1 MNAFGE
7 DGSTSHRS
15 SAATTVSG
23 RTGTHPDAY
32 PARMGGA
39 FEADVFALTAAKRA
53 ADLSVSVCLPARD
66 EEATVGQIVATVRR
80 SLVEGVPLVDEVV
93 VIDDGSVDTTAE
105 VAAWEGAT
113 VLPAAGILPDLPPG
127 SGKGN
132 ALWKSLY
139 ACSGDVICWLD
150 ADVRNFGAHFVTRL
164 LHPLLTDPTVG
175 FVKGY
180 YRRPLHGEAT
190 GGGRVTELMARPVI
204 SALFPHL
211 AGIVQPLAGEY
222 AGRRALLETVPFVEG
237 WGVEIGLLIDLVAN
251 FGLEAIAQADLDVR
265 DHRNRPLE
273 ELGPQAMAI
282 LVTGLRRA
290 GVPVDK
296 RLAELVRYDDDQRAE
311 RIGVEIRE
319 RPPMVSVPAYRVKFG
334 RELSA

>member
-1 MNAFGE
+1 
-7 DGSTSHRS
+7 
-15 SAATTVSG
+15 
-23 RTGTHPDAY
+23 
-32 PARMGGA
+32 
-39 FEADVFALTAAKRA
+39 
-53 ADLSVSVCLPARD
+53 
-66 EEATVGQIVATVRR
+66 
-80 SLVEGVPLVDEVV
+80 
-93 VIDDGSVDTTAE
+93 VIDDGSTDATAE
-105 VAAWEGAT
+105 AASWEGAR
-113 VLPAAGILPDLPPG
+113 VLAVDEILPDLPRG

-132 ALWKSLY
+132 ALWMSLY
-139 ACSGDVICWLD
+139 ACEGDVVCWLD
-150 ADVRNFGAHFVTRL
+150 ADVRNFGPHFVTRL
-164 LHPLLTDPTVG
+164 LAPLLTDPAVG

-204 SALFPHL
+204 SSLFPHL
-211 AGIVQPLAGEY
+211 AGFVQPLAGEY

-251 FGLEAIAQADLDVR
+251 FGIDAIAQVDLDVR
-265 DHRNRPLE
+265 EHRNRPLD

-296 RLAELVRYDDDQRAE
+296 RLAELVRYDDEQHQE
-311 RIGVEIRE
+311 RVAVEIRE
-319 RPPMVSVPAYRVKFG
+319 RPPMISVPAYRARFG

>member
-1 MNAFGE
+1 VVERAPSRRPTLLAM
-7 DGSTSHRS
+7 R
-15 SAATTVSG
+15 
-23 RTGTHPDAY
+23 
-32 PARMGGA
+32 GGI
-39 FEADVFALTAAKRA
+39 EADAFALAAAKRT

-80 SLVEGVPLVDEVV
+80 SLVEGIPLVDEVV
-93 VIDDGSVDTTAE
+93 VIDDGSVDATAE
-105 VAAWEGAT
+105 VAEWEGAT
-113 VLPAAGILPDLPPG
+113 VLSAAGILPDLPPG

-132 ALWKSLY
+132 VLWKSLY

-164 LHPLLTDPTVG
+164 LQPLLTDPTIG

-211 AGIVQPLAGEY
+211 SGIVQPLAGEY
-222 AGRRALLETVPFVEG
+222 AGRRTLLETVPFVEG

-251 FGLEAIAQADLDVR
+251 YGLDAIAQADLDVR

-296 RLAELVRYDDDQRAE
+296 RLAELVRYDEDQRAE

-319 RPPMVSVPAYRVKFG
+319 RPPMLSVPAYRVKFG

>member
-1 MNAFGE
+1 
-7 DGSTSHRS
+7 
-15 SAATTVSG
+15 
-23 RTGTHPDAY
+23 
-32 PARMGGA
+32 MGGA
-39 FEADVFALTAAKRA
+39 HNLDVVALADTKRETGTTI
-53 ADLSVSVCLPARD
+53 SVCLPARN
-66 EEATVGQIVATVRR
+66 EETTVGQIVATVRR
-80 SLVEGVPLVDEVV
+80 NLVEHVALVDEVV
-93 VIDDGSVDTTAE
+93 VIDDGSTDATAE
-105 VAAWEGAT
+105 VASWEGAR
-113 VLPAAGILPDLPPG
+113 VLNVGDILPDVAPG

-132 ALWKSLY
+132 ALWMSLY
-139 ACSGDVICWLD
+139 ACDGDIVCWLD

-164 LHPLLTDPTVG
+164 LEPLLTDPAVG

-211 AGIVQPLAGEY
+211 AGFVQPLAGEY
-222 AGRRALLETVPFVEG
+222 AGRRTLLETVPFVEG

-251 FGLEAIAQADLDVR
+251 FGIDALAEVDLDVR
-265 DHRNRPLE
+265 EHRNRPLD

-296 RLAELVRYDDDQRAE
+296 RLAELVRYDDDQQAE
-311 RIGVEIRE
+311 RIAVEIRE
-319 RPPMVSVPAYRVKFG
+319 RPPIITVPAYRAKFG

>member
-1 MNAFGE
+1 
-7 DGSTSHRS
+7 
-15 SAATTVSG
+15 
-23 RTGTHPDAY
+23 
-32 PARMGGA
+32 MGGVDNLDA
-39 FEADVFALTAAKRA
+39 VALADAKRETGA
-53 ADLSVSVCLPARD
+53 TISVCLPARN
-66 EEATVGQIVATVRR
+66 EETTVGQIVATVRR
-80 SLVEGVPLVDEVV
+80 NLVEHVALVDEVV
-93 VIDDGSVDTTAE
+93 VIDDGSTDATAE
-105 VAAWEGAT
+105 VASWEGAR
-113 VLPAAGILPDLPPG
+113 VLAAGDILPDVSPG

-132 ALWKSLY
+132 ALWMSLY
-139 ACSGDVICWLD
+139 ACDGDIVCWLD

-164 LHPLLTDPTVG
+164 LTPLLTDPAVG

-211 AGIVQPLAGEY
+211 AAFVQPLAGEY
-222 AGRRALLETVPFVEG
+222 AGRRTLLETVPFVEG

-251 FGLEAIAQADLDVR
+251 FGTDALTQVDLDVR
-265 DHRNRPLE
+265 EHRNRPLD

-296 RLAELVRYDDDQRAE
+296 RLAELVRYDDQQHAE
-311 RIGVEIRE
+311 RIAVEIRE
-319 RPPMVSVPAYRVKFG
+319 RPPIITVPAYRAKFG

>member
-1 MNAFGE
+1 
-7 DGSTSHRS
+7 
-15 SAATTVSG
+15 
-23 RTGTHPDAY
+23 
-32 PARMGGA
+32 MGGVDNLDVVA
-39 FEADVFALTAAKRA
+39 LADAKRETGA
-53 ADLSVSVCLPARD
+53 TISVCLPARN
-66 EEATVGQIVATVRR
+66 EETTVGQIVATVRR
-80 SLVEGVPLVDEVV
+80 NLVEHVPLVDEVV
-93 VIDDGSVDTTAE
+93 VIDDGSTDSTAE
-105 VAAWEGAT
+105 VASWEGAR
-113 VLPAAGILPDLPPG
+113 VLGVGDILPDVAPG

-132 ALWKSLY
+132 ALWMSLY
-139 ACSGDVICWLD
+139 ACEGDIVCWLD

-164 LHPLLTDPTVG
+164 LAPLLTDPAVG

-211 AGIVQPLAGEY
+211 SAFVQPLAGEY
-222 AGRRALLETVPFVEG
+222 AGRRTLLETVPFVEG

-251 FGLEAIAQADLDVR
+251 FGIDAIAQVDLDVR
-265 DHRNRPLE
+265 EHRNRPLD

-290 GVPVDK
+290 GIPVDK
-296 RLAELVRYDDDQRAE
+296 RLAELVRYDDEQHAE
-311 RIGVEIRE
+311 RVAVEIRE
-319 RPPMVSVPAYRVKFG
+319 RPPIITVPAYRAKFG

>member
-1 MNAFGE
+1 
-7 DGSTSHRS
+7 
-15 SAATTVSG
+15 
-23 RTGTHPDAY
+23 
-32 PARMGGA
+32 MGGTSGS
-39 FEADVFALTAAKRA
+39 DIDALVAAKRSS
-53 ADLSVSVCLPARD
+53 DTTISVCLPARN

-80 SLVEGVPLVDEVV
+80 TLVEHAPLVDEVV
-93 VIDDGSVDTTAE
+93 VIDDGSTDATAE
-105 VAAWEGAT
+105 AARWEGAR
-113 VLPAAGILPDLPPG
+113 VLAVHEILPEVPEG

-132 ALWKSLY
+132 ALWLSLQ
-139 ACSGDVICWLD
+139 ACDGDIICWLD

-164 LHPLLTDPTVG
+164 LEPLLTDPTVG

-211 AGIVQPLAGEY
+211 AKFVQPLAGEY
-222 AGRRALLETVPFVEG
+222 AGRRTLLETVPFVEG

-251 FGLEAIAQADLDVR
+251 YGIEALAQVDLDVR
-265 DHRNRPLE
+265 EHRNRPLE

-290 GVPVDK
+290 GVPVDR
-296 RLAELVRYDDDQRAE
+296 RLAELVRYDEHQHPE
-311 RIGVEIRE
+311 RIAVEIRE
-319 RPPMVSVPAYRVKFG
+319 RPPMLTIPAYRAKFG

>member
-1 MNAFGE
+1 M
-7 DGSTSHRS
+7 R
-15 SAATTVSG
+15 
-23 RTGTHPDAY
+23 
-32 PARMGGA
+32 GA
-39 FEADVFALTAAKRA
+39 IEPEADALAAAKRA

-80 SLVEGVPLVDEVV
+80 NLVEHAPVVDEVV
-93 VIDDGSVDTTAE
+93 VVDDGSTDATAE

-113 VLPAAGILPDLPPG
+113 VLAVSEILPELPPRT
-127 SGKGN
+127 GKGN

-139 ACSGDVICWLD
+139 ACSGDIVCWLD
-150 ADVRNFGAHFVTRL
+150 ADVRNFGSHFVTRL
-164 LHPLLTDPTVG
+164 LQPLLTDAEIG

-180 YRRPLHGEAT
+180 YRRPLYGEAT

-211 AGIVQPLAGEY
+211 AGFVQPLAGEY

-251 FGLEAIAQADLDVR
+251 FGLDAIAQVDLDVR

-296 RLAELVRYDDDQRAE
+296 RLAELVRYDDDQHAQ

-319 RPPMVSVPAYRVKFG
+319 RPPIVSVPSYRAKFG

>member
-1 MNAFGE
+1 
-7 DGSTSHRS
+7 
-15 SAATTVSG
+15 
-23 RTGTHPDAY
+23 
-32 PARMGGA
+32 
-39 FEADVFALTAAKRA
+39 
-53 ADLSVSVCLPARD
+53 
-66 EEATVGQIVATVRR
+66 
-80 SLVEGVPLVDEVV
+80 VEHVPLVDEVV
-93 VIDDGSVDTTAE
+93 VIDDGSTDATAE
-105 VAAWEGAT
+105 AARWEGAR
-113 VLPAAGILPDLPPG
+113 VLAVDEILPDLPRG

-132 ALWKSLY
+132 ALWMSLY
-139 ACSGDVICWLD
+139 ACEGDVLCWLD
-150 ADVRNFGAHFVTRL
+150 ADVRNFGPHFVTRL
-164 LHPLLTDPTVG
+164 VAPLLRDPSIG

-180 YRRPLHGEAT
+180 YRRPLYGDAT

-211 AGIVQPLAGEY
+211 AGFVQPLAGEY

-251 FGLEAIAQADLDVR
+251 FGIDAIGQVDLDVR
-265 DHRNRPLE
+265 EHRNRPLE

-296 RLAELVRYDDDQRAE
+296 RLAELVRYDDEQQQQRVA
-311 RIGVEIRE
+311 VEIRE
-319 RPPMVSVPAYRVKFG
+319 RPPMLGIPAYRARFN

>member
-1 MNAFGE
+1 MVRTTLRGIQGTQGCDLPWAGMRGE
-7 DGSTSHRS
+7 GLD
-15 SAATTVSG
+15 V
-23 RTGTHPDAY
+23 DAL
-32 PARMGGA
+32 
-39 FEADVFALTAAKRA
+39 VAAKA
-53 ADLSVSVCLPARD
+53 QAGTSVSVCLPARD

-80 SLVEGVPLVDEVV
+80 NLVEHAPLVDEVV
-93 VIDDGSVDTTAE
+93 VVDDSSTDATAE
-105 VAAWEGAT
+105 AASWEGAT
-113 VLPAAGILPDLPPG
+113 VLAVADILPDLPQG

-150 ADVRNFGAHFVTRL
+150 ADVRNFGSHFVTRL
-164 LHPLLTDPTVG
+164 LEPLLTDPAIG

-180 YRRPLHGEAT
+180 YRRPLYGEAT

-211 AGIVQPLAGEY
+211 AGFVQPLAGEY
-222 AGRRALLETVPFVEG
+222 AGRRGLLETVPFVEG

-251 FGLEAIAQADLDVR
+251 FGIDAVAQVDLDVR
-265 DHRNRPLE
+265 EHRNRPLE

-296 RLAELVRYDDDQRAE
+296 RLAELVRYDDHQQPE
-311 RIGVEIRE
+311 RVTVEIRE
-319 RPPMVSVPAYRVKFG
+319 RPPILTVPAYRAKFG
-334 RELSA
+334 HELSA